1 MTFVADQFFTNEL
14 ITTGQAV
21 ADQSVTDKPIT
32 KQFVISKFGGTS
44 MGDAACMRRSAAVSV
59 KRQSNI
65 VVVSA
70 TSGTTND
77 LIQLGE
83 LAEKGLYHET
93 ERLLQQ
99 IQERHLKIARELEA
113 DQNTLEQL
121 HLLLTE
127 MSSIAKG
134 IRLLKDCSAKAKD
147 VLLSLGER
155 LSSVL
160 FTHALRTTFQLPDS
174 TPVKSPLRVELLD
187 VRTVLKTDEQFGKA
201 KPLTNEIARLCEEK
215 LNACRQGEVVHVT
228 QGFIGQTLSGAT
240 TTLGRGGSDYS
251 AALLAEGLSANVV
264 EIWTDVAGVASTDP
278 RLCKDAVVINEISF
292 KEMSELATFGA
303 KVLHP
308 ATLLPAM
315 RKNIPVLVAS
325 SFAPEKPGTWVRK
338 EVKDLPL
345 IRALALR
352 KKQTLITLSTPE
364 MLQTHGFLFQL
375 FKVFN
380 DHKISIDAITTSE
393 ISVSVTIDSSENLNE
408 GLTQELAQVA
418 EVQIEKDLCLVSLI
432 GNNINHTP
440 GLAKRIFESIS
451 DINVRMICYGASR
464 HNFCFLVQ
472 EAQGPEVVQRLHQ
485 KFISNQ
491 EACDQQ
497 RQ

>member
-1 MTFVADQFFTNEL
+1 MN
-14 ITTGQAV
+14 
-21 ADQSVTDKPIT
+21 
-32 KQFVISKFGGTS
+32 FVISKFGGTS
-44 MGDAACMRRSAAVSV
+44 MGDASCMLRSAEVSF
-59 KRQSNI
+59 KQSSNI

-83 LAEKGLYHET
+83 HAEKGLHGDA
-93 ERLLQQ
+93 ERLINK
-99 IQERHLKIARELEA
+99 IQVRHLKIANDLSSNKSTL
-113 DQNTLEQL
+113 DQIN
-121 HLLLTE
+121 LLLSE
-127 MSSIAKG
+127 VESIAKG
-134 IRLLKDCSAKAKD
+134 ISLLRDCSAKAKD
-147 VLLSLGER
+147 VLMSLGER

-160 FTHALRTTFQLPDS
+160 FTQALQNVFQQS
-174 TPVKSPLRVELLD
+174 TQKSNLKVELLD
-187 VRTVLKTDEQFGKA
+187 VRTVLKTDEQHGKA
-201 KPLTNEIARLCEEK
+201 KPLTEEIIRLCEEK
-215 LNACRQGEVVHVT
+215 LKPCKQGEVVYVT
-228 QGFIGQTLSGAT
+228 QGFIGQTLNGAT

-251 AALLAEGLSANVV
+251 AAILAEGLDADVV
-264 EIWTDVAGVASTDP
+264 EIWTDVAGVSTTDP
-278 RLCKDAVVINEISF
+278 RLCKDAVVIDEISF

-325 SFAPEKPGTWVRK
+325 SFAPEQPGTWVRK
-338 EVKDLPL
+338 EVKNSPL

-375 FKVFN
+375 FKIFN

-393 ISVSVTIDSSENLNE
+393 ISVSLTIDSSENLSE
-408 GLTQELAQVA
+408 GLITELNRVA
-418 EVQIEKDLCLVSLI
+418 DVQIEKDLCLVSLI

-440 GLAKRIFESIS
+440 GLAKRIFESIA

-472 EAQGPEVVQRLHQ
+472 DTQGAEVVQKLHQ
-485 KFISNQ
+485 KFISKH
-491 EACDQQ
+491 E
-497 RQ
+497 